1 MHIRI
6 QREPLMYA
14 LTKVGGVVEKRQTQ
28 PILGNIHVHAVED
41 QLTITGTDR
50 ELEIRTRLTATVL
63 EPGDITLPARK
74 FIDICRALPENTDI
88 NFRVVN
94 QRATL
99 IAGKSRFNLST
110 LPAADYPL
118 MEADSGDQCIEI
130 EQGVLKELL
139 EKTAFAM
146 ANQDVRYYL
155 NGLFLKVEPR
165 GITAVATD
173 GHRLARLEQICD
185 LDIKEA
191 VQIIVPRKT
200 VLEINRLID
209 NVNDP
214 VRLDL
219 SPRTLRTLVGD
230 TILTSKLVDGRYPD
244 YERVI
249 PLLADKVALVERDEL
264 RQSLLRTSILSNEK
278 FKGIRLSFNAH
289 ELTLQA
295 HNPEQEEAEEH
306 IAVEYEN
313 EPLDIGFNVGYLLD
327 VLSVIDEQRVEMR
340 LGESNSSALLR
351 GAGREDQTYVV
362 MPMLL

>member
-1 MHIRI
+1 MHIRT
-6 QREPLMYA
+6 QREPLIHA
-14 LTKVGGVVEKRQTQ
+14 LTKVGGVVEKRQTL
-28 PILGNIHVHAVED
+28 PILGNIHIHAAED
-41 QLTITGTDR
+41 QLTLTGTDR
-50 ELEIRTRLTATVL
+50 ELEIRTRLAATVL
-63 EPGDITLPARK
+63 EPGDITVPARK
-74 FIDICRALPENTDI
+74 FIDICRALPEDADI
-88 NFRVVN
+88 NFRVAN
-94 QRATL
+94 QRASL
-99 IAGKSRFNLST
+99 VAGKSRFNLST

-118 MEADSGDQCIEI
+118 MEADSGDQSIEI

-139 EKTAFAM
+139 DKTAFAM

-173 GHRLARLEQICD
+173 GHRLARLEQLCD
-185 LDIKEA
+185 LDVAEA
-191 VQIIVPRKT
+191 VQVIVPRKT
-200 VLEINRLID
+200 VLELNRLID
-209 NVNDP
+209 GGNEL

-219 SPRTLRTLVGD
+219 SSRTLRSFVGD
-230 TILTSKLVDGRYPD
+230 TVLTSKLVDGRYPE

-249 PLLADKVALVERDEL
+249 PLMADKVALVDREGL

-278 FKGIRLSFNAH
+278 FKGIRLSFNAQ
-289 ELTLQA
+289 ELKLQA

-306 IAVEYEN
+306 LEVEYADQ
-313 EPLDIGFNVGYLLD
+313 PLDIGFNVGYLLD

-340 LGESNSSALLR
+340 FSESNSSALLR